1 MSTNKSNWL
10 AYQQWEDILFLHW
23 PVDPETL
30 RPHVP
35 EELEL
40 ETYDGKAWISILAY
54 VSTNNKAKRFGR
66 TLTSSLFHQVN
77 VRTYVKYGKENGVY
91 FFSVDA
97 DHKAAVKASRTLAGL
112 PFYQADLKHT
122 EKNEGFRIQS
132 TRTHSGEKELQFKCS
147 YKPAGEAFR
156 PEPGSLE
163 HWLTERNQLL
173 RVKRNK
179 VAKSNIDYK
188 PWKIRPADV
197 KITKNQLLD
206 FLPVDLTKE
215 DPVVY
220 YGKKKGVYFY
230 DFNKIK

>member
-1 MSTNKSNWL
+1 MSSNKNKWV

-23 PVDPETL
+23 PVDVETL

-40 ETYDGKAWISILAY
+40 DTHDGNSWISILAY
-54 VSTNNKAKRFGR
+54 VSTDNKAKKFGR
-66 TLTSSLFHQVN
+66 TLTSSSIHQVN
-77 VRTYVKYGKENGVY
+77 VRTYVKYGEESGVY
-91 FFSVDA
+91 FFSMEA
-97 DHKAAVKASRTLAGL
+97 DHKAAVKASRSLAGL
-112 PFYQADLKHT
+112 PFYQADLKHS
-122 EKNEGFRIQS
+122 KKDEGFRIQS
-132 TRTHSGEKELQFKCS
+132 TRTHSGEKGLQFKCS
-147 YKPAGEAFR
+147 YKPSGEAHS

-173 RVKRNK
+173 RVKGKK
-179 VAKSNIDYK
+179 VSKSTIDYK

-206 FLPVDLTKE
+206 FLPVDLTNKE
-215 DPVVY
+215 PIVY

-230 DFNKIK
+230 DFNKIG